1 MPTTRSDKLQLLMNR
16 SSHAAF
22 ATILMLFCVLAANG
36 QTKPPDSAGTGKA
49 TTSGVFRVGG
59 GVTMPRITYQTRPE
73 YSETAR
79 EVGLEGTCALWVIV
93 GSDGKARVSKVARS
107 LGLGLDEKAIE
118 AVSSW
123 KFEPARHEGEPV
135 TVMMEVKVPF
145 RLNPNENA
153 KISDLRAKADAG
165 EPGAELELSSAYFD
179 GRDVPKNEV
188 QGLRLLESAA
198 NQGLAEAQ
206 FQMGEHAFAQ
216 GGGSADY
223 VNAYMWYELARRGG
237 YKRSAKML
245 KKLSSEMSRE
255 QLLDAKERVKT
266 WQSAPVK

>member
-1 MPTTRSDKLQLLMNR
+1 
-16 SSHAAF
+16 
-22 ATILMLFCVLAANG
+22 MLFCVLVANG
-36 QTKPPDSAGTGKA
+36 QTKPPDSTDTGKA
-49 TTSGVFRVGG
+49 PTSGVFRVCG
-59 GVTMPRITYQTRPE
+59 GVSWPRITYQTRPE

-79 EVGLEGTCALWVIV
+79 EAGLEGTCALWVIV
-93 GSDGKARVSKVARS
+93 GLDGKARVSKVARS

-123 KFEPARHEGEPV
+123 KFEPARREGGEPV

-165 EPGAELELSSAYFD
+165 EPEAELELSSAYFD

-198 NQGLAEAQ
+198 NQGLAKAQ
-206 FQMGEHAFAQ
+206 FQMGEHAYAR

-223 VNAYMWYELARRGG
+223 VNAYVWYELARRGG
-237 YKRSAKML
+237 YKGSAKML

-255 QLLDAKERVKT
+255 QLSDARKRVNT
-266 WQSAPVK
+266 WQSAPAK